1 MTEAWTATV
10 KALNRHKGKKYNF
23 GALLRDCR
31 PDAITQEEETLVLP
45 FSHRA
50 HMERMQ
56 EEMEDPKARG
66 VVTELISQFFDGVK
80 EFKLTLVEGNGSS
93 ANPRTAQSSPLVRAA
108 MGMGAR
114 ILEEVPE

>member
-1 MTEAWTATV
+1 MTQAWTATV

-31 PDAITQEEETLVLP
+31 PDAITQEGETLVLP

-56 EEMEDPKARG
+56 EEMEDTKARG
-66 VVTELISQFFDGVK
+66 LVTELVCQFFDGVK

-93 ANPRTAQSSPLVRAA
+93 GTTRTAQSSPLVRAA

>member
-1 MTEAWTATV
+1 MTVAWAATV

-31 PDAITQEEETLVLP
+31 PDAITQEGETLVLP

-56 EEMEDPKARG
+56 EEMEDPKARSL
-66 VVTELISQFFDGVK
+66 VTELVNQFFIGVK
-80 EFKLTLVEGNGSS
+80 EFKLTLVDGNGSGAS
-93 ANPRTAQSSPLVRAA
+93 PRTVQSSPLVRTA

>member
-31 PDAITQEEETLVLP
+31 PDAITQDGDTLVLS

-66 VVTELISQFFDGVK
+66 IVIEQVSQFFNGVK
-80 EFKLTLVEGNGSS
+80 EFKLTLVEGNGSGGS
-93 ANPRTAQSSPLVRAA
+93 PRTAQSSPLVRAA